1 MHGCGKNMGCA
12 GDTYINKVN
21 SMASIE
27 MVKDWLRANAAENM
41 SVIIESLSLPTRQVL
56 MGGV

>member
-1 MHGCGKNMGCA
+1 MGCA
-12 GDTYINKVN
+12 GDTYINTVN